1 MTERVE
7 TTILRN
13 LLFNDEYC
21 RKVLP
26 FINPEYFEN
35 SHERII
41 FEEIGKFIVSY
52 QDLATKEVL
61 LIETE
66 KRTDLSEH
74 EYPKLCKYIQSLDDS
89 HVDLEWLLDT
99 TEMWCR
105 DRAIYK
111 ALIDSIRIADGE
123 DDSRGRD
130 SIPTILQEAL
140 GVSFDQNI
148 GHDLIED
155 YERRFEYY
163 TRVEEKLPFDL
174 EYFNRITGGGLS
186 RKTVFLVMSP
196 PNAGKSLTMCS
207 FASSFL
213 AQGKNVLYISMEMAE
228 EKIAQRIDA
237 NLLNVN
243 ISDLKNLPREK
254 FETRIIKLAQK
265 THGKLIIKEYPTSSA
280 HMGHFKA
287 LLSELKLK
295 KHFIPDVIFI
305 DYLNICASSR
315 YKKNAN
321 VNSYTYIKSVIEE
334 MRALA
339 VEHNVPIVS
348 ATQSARSGA
357 TSSDPDMTDV
367 SESFGTMMTADIAVA
382 LIKTEELDNMGQI
395 MFKQIRNRDN
405 DVTMH
410 KRFVVGVDKHKMRLY
425 DVEQDAQ
432 VEAIDTSSDNQ
443 YNYEDDNSSSRNQ
456 KFSKFKFD

>member
-13 LLFNDEYC
+13 LLFNSDYC

-26 FINPEYFEN
+26 FINPDYFDN
-35 SHERII
+35 LHEKII
-41 FEEIGKFIVSY
+41 FEEISKFIVSY
-52 QDLATKEVL
+52 DDLATKEVL

-66 KRTDLSEH
+66 KRTDINEDAYKNLC
-74 EYPKLCKYIQSLDDS
+74 EYIKTLDDS
-89 HVDLEWLLDT
+89 HVDLEWLVDT
-99 TEMWCR
+99 TENWCR
-105 DRAIYK
+105 DRAIYL
-111 ALIDSIRIADGE
+111 ALMESIKIADGG

-130 SIPTILQEAL
+130 AIPLILQEAL
-140 GVSFDQNI
+140 SVSFDEHI

-155 YERRFEYY
+155 YERRFDYY
-163 TRVEEKLPFDL
+163 TREEEKLPFDL
-174 EYFNRITGGGLS
+174 DYFNKITGGGLS
-186 RKTVFLVMSP
+186 KKTVFLIMSP

-228 EKIAQRIDA
+228 EKIAQRVDA

-243 ISDLKNLPREK
+243 ISDLDKLPKEK
-254 FETRIIKLAQK
+254 FETKIIKLAQK
-265 THGKLIIKEYPTSSA
+265 THGKFIIKEYPTSSA
-280 HMGHFKA
+280 HVGHFKS
-287 LLSELKLK
+287 LLNELALK
-295 KHFIPDVIFI
+295 KHFRPDVIFI

-315 YKKNAN
+315 YKKNSN

-339 VEHNVPIVS
+339 VEYNVPIVS
-348 ATQSARSGA
+348 ATQSGRSGA

-382 LIKTEELDNMGQI
+382 LIKTEELDNLGQV

-405 DVTMH
+405 DVSRY
-410 KRFVVGVDKHKMRLY
+410 KRFVVGVDKNKMRLY
-425 DVEQDAQ
+425 DVEQSAQ
-432 VEAIDTSSDNQ
+432 VEALDEALDEPYT
-443 YNYEDDNSSSRNQ
+443 YEDKKHKKS
-456 KFSKFKFD
+456 FEEFKF